1 MSKLGT
7 RELRAAMVTLRKEA
21 DAGLITLDYKG
32 NGLKIEYTG
41 IDAPKS
47 AAELGSDALSVP
59 VKAQD

>member
-1 MSKLGT
+1 
-7 RELRAAMVTLRKEA
+7 MVTLRKEA